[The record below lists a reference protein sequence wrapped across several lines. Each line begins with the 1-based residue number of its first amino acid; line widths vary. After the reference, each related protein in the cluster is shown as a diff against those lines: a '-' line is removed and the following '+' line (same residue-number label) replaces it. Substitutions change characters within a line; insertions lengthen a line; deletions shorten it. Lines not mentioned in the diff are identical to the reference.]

1 MYRIASCAA
10 PTCRVVSFRRV
21 QARAESGGCLS
32 VPQTGACPTVRP
44 SRFWAPGA
52 RRVHD
57 RGRSGVPLH
66 TVRTKVASLLV
77 EGVARWCVVLIKCA
91 SHGRTPH
98 DPTKDVRSACARA
111 PRPAAWVAAEAAV
124 QLQRAGFGSR
134 GRSPRRDGRDG
145 RDGNAD
151 GGASSDSGLPARQ
164 RKRYGRDGNST
175 RCSRFSK
182 IVE

>member
-1 MYRIASCAA
+1 MQLSSGVASEVAAGAATSHSESVNVASYALVHDGICVRVCVYRIASCAA
-10 PTCRVVSFRRV
+10 PSCRVASFRRV
-21 QARAESGGCLS
+21 RARAESGGCLS
-32 VPQTGACPTVRP
+32 VPQTGAYPTVRP

-111 PRPAAWVAAEAAV
+111 PRPAAWVAVEAAV
-124 QLQRAGFGSR
+124 AAAACRFRQSGAVAQT
-134 GRSPRRDGRDG
+134 GR
-145 RDGNAD
+145 
-151 GGASSDSGLPARQ
+151 
-164 RKRYGRDGNST
+164 
-175 RCSRFSK
+175 
-182 IVE
+182 